1 MARQISFSIT
11 NDLAE
16 IPRLN
21 DVVSVF
27 LARVWLPAKAANV
40 IDLAIEELVTRIIK
54 HGFDGSD
61 THQIHVSL
69 SASEDCLAITIEDED
84 RPFNPLEVPK
94 HDADVPGEG
103 RETGKSGIDYITLFD
118 AEKMETKF
126 AGEAKG
132 FEPTDYIN
140 RKDARRMDRFAQLA
154 VAAGYQAVQ
163 NADLKID
170 EKNQDD
176 IGVFVG
182 SGIGGLTTLFEQSQ
196 VLIEK
201 GPDRVSPFLAPM
213 MIADIAAAQISIA
226 LGVRGPNFCT
236 TSACSSGSDAIGVAY
251 ELVKRGDADIMIA
264 GGTESI
270 INPLGITAFNS
281 LKALSTR
288 NDAPQKASRPFD
300 KDRDGFIVSEGA
312 VVLVLERLEHAIDRG
327 ATILGEILGYGAT
340 SDSFHVTQP
349 LENGEG
355 AARAM
360 QNALKKAGLQPT
372 DIDYINAH
380 GTSTQLNDA
389 METKAI
395 KAVFGDYAYKVPI
408 SSTKSMTGHLI
419 GCAGAIEP
427 AICINVIRNG
437 IIPPTINQETP
448 DPECDLDYV
457 PNTARTAEVT
467 TALTNSFGFGGH
479 NSVLILRKYIEA

>member
-1 MARQISFSIT
+1 M
-11 NDLAE
+11 DL
-16 IPRLN
+16 
-21 DVVSVF
+21 
-27 LARVWLPAKAANV
+27 
-40 IDLAIEELVTRIIK
+40 
-54 HGFDGSD
+54 D
-61 THQIHVSL
+61 TTWKNLI
-69 SASEDCLAITIEDED
+69 A
-84 RPFNPLEVPK
+84 
-94 HDADVPGEG
+94 
-103 RETGKSGIDYITLFD
+103 GKSGIDYITLFD
-118 AEKMETKF
+118 AEKMETRI
-126 AGEAKG
+126 AGEVKG

-154 VAAGYQAVQ
+154 VAAGCQAAQ
-163 NADLKID
+163 NANLKID
-170 EKNQDD
+170 NNNQDD

-182 SGIGGLTTLFEQSQ
+182 SGIGGLTTLFEQAKIL
-196 VLIEK
+196 VEK

-236 TSACSSGSDAIGVAY
+236 TSACSSGSDAIGVAC
-251 ELVKRGDADIMIA
+251 ELIKRGDADVMLA
-264 GGTESI
+264 GGTEAI
-270 INPLGITAFNS
+270 INPLGMTAFSS

-300 KDRDGFIVSEGA
+300 ATRDGFIISEGA
-312 VVLVLERLEHAIDRG
+312 VVLILESLEHAVKRDANIM
-327 ATILGEILGYGAT
+327 AEIIGYAAT

-349 LENGEG
+349 LENGAG
-355 AARAM
+355 AAKAM

-380 GTSTQLNDA
+380 GTSTPLNDA

-395 KAVFGDYAYKVPI
+395 KAAFGDYAYKVPI

-427 AICINVIRNG
+427 SICIMTIMNG
-437 IIPPTINQETP
+437 IIPPTINYENP
-448 DPECDLDYV
+448 DPACDLDYV
-457 PNTARTAEVT
+457 PNTARQVQVT

-479 NSVLILRKYIEA
+479 NSVLILRKYTEA